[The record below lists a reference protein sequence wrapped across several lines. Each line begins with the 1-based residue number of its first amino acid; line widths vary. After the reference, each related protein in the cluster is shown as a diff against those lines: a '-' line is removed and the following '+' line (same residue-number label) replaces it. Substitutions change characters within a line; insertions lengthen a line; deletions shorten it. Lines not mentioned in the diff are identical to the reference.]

1 MAELTKTYVTQ
12 EGIAKYDELIKAK
25 MEADI
30 AAAQQAAE
38 KHAEELDHLYESAGA
53 VKTLS
58 DTILT
63 GETVNDFGAAEQAIA
78 DAKKAGTDAMAKAN
92 EKVASV
98 AAGDASITVGG
109 TATEPTVA
117 VKLSQADGNALTLES
132 DGLKVSIPEVVV
144 PEYSVVKDSNS
155 GDFAAVYHLTKDG
168 TNIGAAINIPKD
180 MVVSSGSVVTN
191 PTGQDAGTYIELVL
205 QNVDDPLYIN
215 VGNLIEYV
223 TSGSQTTDMVE
234 IHVSDDHKVTATVTD
249 KSLTLAKMATDVT
262 EAIVD
267 AKAAGTQASAD
278 LLAYQSTN
286 DVAVSKKVE
295 TSVYDA
301 YVEAN
306 DQAVAELG
314 AAIEA
319 FKPVEVSYIEGL
331 FANA

>member
-25 MEADI
+25 MAADI
-30 AAAQQAAE
+30 KDAE
-38 KHAEELDHLYESAGA
+38 DRAKAHAEDLDHLYEGAGA
-53 VKTLS
+53 VQTLREE
-58 DTILT
+58 ILT

-78 DAKKAGTDAMAKAN
+78 DAKKAGTDAMAEAN

-191 PTGQDAGTYIELVL
+191 PTGQPAGTYIELVL

-262 EAIVD
+262 DAIAD

-295 TSVYDA
+295 TSVYNA
-301 YVEAN
+301 YVESN
-306 DQAVAELG
+306 DQAVADLG